1 MRMTLYRNIIRFIQG
16 GQSRNRG
23 LQISSPASYAH
34 ESATNVTVETALQLS
49 AVWACVKLIT
59 ETMGSLPINIYK
71 VSDSGVRT
79 PFADHPLSKLFR
91 GKVNRWQT
99 RQEYIE
105 SIVYQFVLQG
115 NDYSVIQRQGG
126 KKDGDIIA
134 LVPLMTP
141 QMTVDLQESGDI
153 IYKYTEDS
161 GLRAYSNTTI
171 WHNKLFGNGIVGL
184 SPIGY
189 ARNSIGVGQAAELSV
204 TKIYKNGGKPSGL
217 LMIDKTLTPAQR
229 EKLKQ
234 NFSDLAEGNAE
245 RLFVLEADMKYE
257 QVSLSPQDIELLASR
272 RFQIE
277 DICRFF
283 GVPSILVNDNQQT
296 TAWGTG
302 ISQIIQGFYKFG
314 LRPYAT
320 RYAASMKANL
330 LSPAQRDTVDIA
342 FDFEDLLQ
350 ADLADRIKSGK
361 EGVTGGLFMPNEWRS
376 GEGLPPVPGGDKL
389 FLQQQMTPVDQLEK
403 IDRSKSSVAPS
414 SEGETDDGEE

>member
-1 MRMTLYRNIIRFIQG
+1 MALYSQIIRWIQG

-23 LQISSPASYAH
+23 LQITGPGNYAH
-34 ESATNVTVETALQLS
+34 ESATPVTVESALQLS

-59 ETMGSLPINIYK
+59 ETIGALPIKIYK
-71 VSDSGVRT
+71 VADSGVRT
-79 PFADHPLSKLFR
+79 PFPDHPLSKLFR
-91 GKVNRWQT
+91 SKVNRWQT
-99 RQEYIE
+99 KQEYIE
-105 SIVYQFVLQG
+105 SIVYQFVMQG

-126 KKDGDIIA
+126 KPDGDIIS

-141 QMTVDLQESGDI
+141 QMSVDLQDSGDVL
-153 IYKYTEDS
+153 YRYTEDKGIRVYAQPS
-161 GLRAYSNTTI
+161 I

-217 LMIDKTLTPAQR
+217 LMIDKTLKKEQR
-229 EKLKQ
+229 EQIKQ
-234 NFSDLAEGNAE
+234 NFAELAEGNEE

-257 QVSLSPQDIELLASR
+257 QVSLSPQDIELLQSR

-277 DICRFF
+277 DLCRFF

-302 ISQIIQGFYKFG
+302 IGQIIEGFYKFG

-320 RYAASMKANL
+320 RYESSMKGNL
-330 LSPAQRDTVDIA
+330 LTPAQRDTVDIK

-350 ADLADRIKSGK
+350 ASFLDRIKAGK
-361 EGVTGGLFMPNEWRS
+361 EGVTGGLLMPNEWRE
-376 GEGLPPVPGGDKL
+376 GEGLKPAPGGDKL
-389 FLQQQMTPVDQLEK
+389 FLQQQMTPADQLDK
-403 IDRSKSSVAPS
+403 INRNKSNMPASN
-414 SEGETDDGEE
+414 GE

>member
-1 MRMTLYRNIIRFIQG
+1 MSLYRNIINFFQG
-16 GQSRNRG
+16 GQNRNRG
-23 LQISSPASYAH
+23 LQITGPGHYAH
-34 ESATNVTVETALQLS
+34 EAATNVTVETALQLS
-49 AVWACVKLIT
+49 AVWSCVKLIT
-59 ETMGSLPINIYK
+59 ESIGSLPIIIEK
-71 VSDSGVRT
+71 ISDDGTRT
-79 PFADHPLSKLFR
+79 PYPDHPLAKLFR

-105 SIVYQFVLQG
+105 SIVYQFAMQG

-126 KKDGDIIA
+126 KPDGEIIA

-141 QMTVDLQESGDI
+141 QMAVDLQDSGDVL
-153 IYKYTEDS
+153 YRYQEDR
-161 GLRAYSNTTI
+161 GLRVYSEKTI

-189 ARNSIGVGQAAELSV
+189 ARNSIAVGQAAELSV
-204 TKIYKNGGKPSGL
+204 TRIYKNGGKPSGL
-217 LMIDKTLTPAQR
+217 LMIDKTLTPDQR
-229 EKLKQ
+229 KKVKE
-234 NFSDLAEGNAE
+234 NFADLAEGNSE

-257 QVSLSPQDIELLASR
+257 QVSLSPQDIELLQSR

-320 RYAASMKANL
+320 RYATSMKARL
-330 LSPAQRDTVDIA
+330 LTPAERDTVDIR
-342 FDFEDLLQ
+342 FDFSSLLLP
-350 ADLADRIKSGK
+350 DLADRIKSGK
-361 EGVTGGLFMPNEWRS
+361 EAVTGGLMSPNEWRNA
-376 GEGLPPVPGGDKL
+376 EGLKDMQGADRL

-403 IDRSKSSVAPS
+403 LDRTKTAVPAASK
-414 SEGETDDGEE
+414 GE

>member
-1 MRMTLYRNIIRFIQG
+1 MTLYRNIINFFQG
-16 GQSRNRG
+16 GQNRNRG
-23 LQISSPASYAH
+23 LQITGPGHYAH
-34 ESATNVTVETALQLS
+34 EAATSVTVETALQLS
-49 AVWACVKLIT
+49 AVWSCVKLIT
-59 ETMGSLPINIYK
+59 ESIGSLPINVYK
-71 VSDSGVRT
+71 VADNGTRT
-79 PFADHPLSKLFR
+79 PFPDHPLAKLFR

-105 SIVYQFVLQG
+105 SIVYQFVMQG

-126 KKDGDIIA
+126 KKDGDIVS

-141 QMTVDLQESGDI
+141 QMAVDLQDSGDI
-153 IYKYTEDS
+153 LYRYTEDR
-161 GLRAYSNTTI
+161 GLRVYSDQTI

-189 ARNSIGVGQAAELSV
+189 ARNSIAVGQAAELSV

-217 LMIDKTLTPAQR
+217 LMIDKTLTADQR
-229 EKLKQ
+229 TKIKQ
-234 NFSDLAEGNAE
+234 NFADLAEGNEE

-257 QVSLSPQDIELLASR
+257 QVSLSPQDIELLQSR

-302 ISQIIQGFYKFG
+302 IGQIIQGFYKFG
-314 LRPYAT
+314 LRPYAG
-320 RYAASMKANL
+320 RYAASMKANM
-330 LSPAQRDTVDIA
+330 LSPAQRDTVDIE

-350 ADLADRIKSGK
+350 ADMSERIKSGK
-361 EGVTGGLFMPNEWRS
+361 EATTGGLLTANEWRAQ
-376 GEGLPPVPGGDKL
+376 EGLPPKPGGDNL
-389 FLQQQMTPVDQLEK
+389 FMQQQMTPVDQLEK
-403 IDRSKSSVAPS
+403 IDRTKSAIPATSK
-414 SEGETDDGEE
+414 GE

>member
-1 MRMTLYRNIIRFIQG
+1 MTLYRNIINFFQG
-16 GQSRNRG
+16 GQNRNRG
-23 LQISSPASYAH
+23 LQITGPGHYAH
-34 ESATNVTVETALQLS
+34 EAATSVTVETALQLS
-49 AVWACVKLIT
+49 AVWSCVKLIT
-59 ETMGSLPINIYK
+59 ESIGSLPINVYK
-71 VSDSGVRT
+71 VADNGTRT
-79 PFADHPLSKLFR
+79 PFPDHPLAKLFR

-105 SIVYQFVLQG
+105 SIVYQFVMQG

-126 KKDGDIIA
+126 KKDGDIIS

-141 QMTVDLQESGDI
+141 QMAVDLQDSGDI
-153 IYKYTEDS
+153 LYRYTEDR
-161 GLRAYSNTTI
+161 GLRVYSDKTV

-189 ARNSIGVGQAAELSV
+189 ARNSIAVGQAAELSV

-217 LMIDKTLTPAQR
+217 LMIDKTLTADQR
-229 EKLKQ
+229 AKIKQ
-234 NFSDLAEGNAE
+234 NFADLAEGNEE

-257 QVSLSPQDIELLASR
+257 QVSLSPQDIELLQSR

-302 ISQIIQGFYKFG
+302 IGQIIQGFYKFG
-314 LRPYAT
+314 LRPYAS

-330 LSPAQRDTVDIA
+330 LSTAQRDTVDIE

-350 ADLADRIKSGK
+350 ADMSERIKSGK
-361 EGVTGGLFMPNEWRS
+361 EATTGGLLTANEWRAQ
-376 GEGLPPVPGGDKL
+376 EGLPPKPGGDNL
-389 FLQQQMTPVDQLEK
+389 FMQQQMTPVDQLEK
-403 IDRSKSSVAPS
+403 IDRTKSAIPATSK
-414 SEGETDDGEE
+414 GE

>member
-1 MRMTLYRNIIRFIQG
+1 MALYSQIIRWVQG

-23 LQISSPASYAH
+23 LQITGPGSYAH
-34 ESATNVTVETALQLS
+34 ESATPVTVESALQLS

-59 ETMGSLPINIYK
+59 ETIGALPINVYK
-71 VSDSGVRT
+71 LSDGGVRT
-79 PFADHPLSKLFR
+79 PFPDHPLSKLFR

-99 RQEYIE
+99 KQEYIE
-105 SIVYQFVLQG
+105 SIVYQFVMQG
-115 NDYSVIQRQGG
+115 NDYSVIQRQGV
-126 KKDGDIIA
+126 KKDGDIIG

-141 QMTVDLQESGDI
+141 QMSVELQDSGEI
-153 IYKYTEDS
+153 QFRYTEDR
-161 GLRAYSNTTI
+161 GLRVYSDKTI

-189 ARNSIGVGQAAELSV
+189 ARNSIGVGQAAEMAV

-217 LMIDKTLTPAQR
+217 LMIDKTLKKEQR
-229 EKLKQ
+229 DQIKK
-234 NFSDLAEGNAE
+234 NFAELAEGNEE

-257 QVSLSPQDIELLASR
+257 QVSLSPQDIELLQSR

-302 ISQIIQGFYKFG
+302 IGQIIEGFYKFG

-320 RYAASMKANL
+320 RYASSMKANL
-330 LSPAQRDTVDIA
+330 LTPAQRDTVDIQ

-350 ADLADRIKSGK
+350 ASFLDRIKAGK
-361 EGVTGGLFMPNEWRS
+361 EGVTGGLLMPNEWRE
-376 GEGLPPVPGGDKL
+376 GEGLKPAPGGDKL
-389 FLQQQMTPVDQLEK
+389 FLQQQMTPADQLDK
-403 IDRSKSSVAPS
+403 IDRSKSLVPS
-414 SEGETDDGEE
+414 KGEEQ